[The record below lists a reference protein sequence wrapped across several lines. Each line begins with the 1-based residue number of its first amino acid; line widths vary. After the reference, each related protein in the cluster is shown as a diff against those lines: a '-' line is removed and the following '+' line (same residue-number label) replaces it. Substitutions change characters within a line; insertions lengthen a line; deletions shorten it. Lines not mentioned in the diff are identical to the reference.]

1 MALAHDALL
10 YQVSGARKIYLNTQV
25 DDVHLST
32 PLYHPAG
39 SEFRLRPADLEA
51 HVSWQAD
58 VNSRLP
64 TGSDYFI
71 ELAHNG
77 NGAIA
82 AALGASDDP
91 PCTPDHAVE
100 YDLPQAPY
108 EWKKPLG
115 TGVDYWD
122 EEWDEYP
129 WEQQCPASDE
139 LAQWFL
145 DTGNRDAFAHVS
157 HTFTHEEMNNGTF
170 RDASLEIRFNQAW
183 LKQMGFTDARSWS
196 PDGIVPPAITGL
208 HNGDAIR
215 AWMENGISY
224 VVGDNTRPSLKNTV
238 SPV

>member
-1 MALAHDALL
+1 MN
-10 YQVSGARKIYLNTQV
+10 QVSGARKIYLNTQV

-39 SEFRLRPADLEA
+39 SEFRLRPADLDA

-58 VNSRLP
+58 LNSRLP
-64 TGSDYFI
+64 EGSDYFI

-77 NGAIA
+77 NGAIVA
-82 AALGASDDP
+82 TLEASDDA
-91 PCTPDHAVE
+91 PCTPDYAVE
-100 YDLPQAPY
+100 YDLPGAPY

-115 TGVDYWD
+115 TGIDYWED
-122 EEWDEYP
+122 EWVEYS
-129 WEQQCPASDE
+129 WEQQCPASDD

-145 DTGNRDAFAHVS
+145 DAGNRDAFAHVS

-170 RDASLEIRFNQAW
+170 RDAGLDIQFNQAW
-183 LKQMGFTDARSWS
+183 LEQMGFTDARRWS

-215 AWMENGISY
+215 AWMDSGISY
-224 VVGDNTRPSLKNTV
+224 VVGDNTRPSLRNSV
-238 SPV
+238 SISRTHHS